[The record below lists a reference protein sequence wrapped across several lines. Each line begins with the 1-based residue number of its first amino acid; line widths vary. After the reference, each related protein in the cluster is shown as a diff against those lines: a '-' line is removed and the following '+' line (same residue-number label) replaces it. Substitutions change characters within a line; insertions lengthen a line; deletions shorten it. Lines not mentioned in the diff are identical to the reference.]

1 MKVSNINKLQIT
13 VLLACAGLFF
23 SCDSTEPETEN
34 PDSILSVDE
43 VEAKKLR
50 SFLEVGL
57 GKKSE
62 WKSHWE
68 NEIDVF
74 EAQDFLL
81 IQTDTIDPMEMP
93 EKNPILKDDPL
104 FPYQIPHPEGNG
116 TMDIYSYKVEAQDG
130 LETPFLNPDSEV
142 IWYREDGMKERL
154 LFMGPSGMFEDGLWI
169 NNTTFVVFGFF
180 QEEAGF
186 RPMAW
191 VIELEDHKVHR
202 YQLTK
207 VTSDYETESYINQKI
222 KKVDLSSNG
231 VS

>member
-1 MKVSNINKLQIT
+1 MKVSSSFKLQI
-13 VLLACAGLFF
+13 VALLASVGLFY
-23 SCDSTEPETEN
+23 SCDTSEPETEN
-34 PDSILSVDE
+34 IESFLTVDE
-43 VEAKKLR
+43 EEAKKLR
-50 SFLEVGL
+50 SFLEAGL
-57 GKKSE
+57 GEKSE
-62 WKSHWE
+62 WKNHWIGKIGE
-68 NEIDVF
+68 F
-74 EAQDFLL
+74 EGLDFSL

-93 EKNPILKDDPL
+93 EKNPILADDPL

-130 LETPFLNPDSEV
+130 LDTPFLNPDSEV

-154 LFMGPSGMFEDGLWI
+154 LFMGPSGMFEEGLWL
-169 NNTTFVVFGFF
+169 NNTTFVVFGYF

-191 VIELEDHKVHR
+191 IIELEGHKVHR
-202 YQLTK
+202 YQLPK
-207 VTSDYETESYINQKI
+207 VAPEYESESYLNQKI

>member
-1 MKVSNINKLQIT
+1 MKVTYSIKLQILA
-13 VLLACAGLFF
+13 LLASAGLFY
-23 SCDSTEPETEN
+23 SCDSSESETEN
-34 PDSILSVDE
+34 VESFLSVDE
-43 VEAKKLR
+43 EEAKKLR

-62 WKSHWE
+62 WKTHWKE
-68 NEIDVF
+68 EIGDF
-74 EAQDFLL
+74 EVLDFLL

-93 EKNPILKDDPL
+93 EKNPILADDPL

-130 LETPFLNPDSEV
+130 IDTPFLNPDSEV

-154 LFMGPSGMFEDGLWI
+154 LFMGPSGMFEEGLWI
-169 NNTTFVVFGFF
+169 NNTTFVVFGYF

-202 YQLTK
+202 YQLSK
-207 VTSDYETESYINQKI
+207 VVPDYETESYLNQKI